1 MTNFQIGA
9 QMYSVRTH
17 CQDAGEMLTCL
28 KVLKTMGYNCCQL
41 SAHSRDIS
49 AEQLRDMLDESG
61 MTCACTHIGFQEME
75 EDIDKVIREHK
86 LWNCAYP
93 GIGGL
98 PGEFRGGSEGYI
110 EFAKRASKVAEKLR
124 DNGMHFIYHNHAFEF
139 QRFEDTGKSGIEL
152 LMENCSDAVQFE
164 LDLFWVQMGGGNPL
178 DWIEKVRGRMDVV
191 HFKEMNGSKEN
202 KGVIAPIGK
211 GNMNWAAIM
220 DKCDE
225 IGVKYAMIE
234 QDNAVSQ
241 GSLDCMLYS
250 LNTLK
255 KLGGRF

>member
-1 MTNFQIGA
+1 
-9 QMYSVRTH
+9 
-17 CQDAGEMLTCL
+17 
-28 KVLKTMGYNCCQL
+28 
-41 SAHSRDIS
+41 
-49 AEQLRDMLDESG
+49 
-61 MTCACTHIGFQEME
+61 
-75 EDIDKVIREHK
+75 
-86 LWNCAYP
+86 
-93 GIGGL
+93 
-98 PGEFRGGSEGYI
+98 
-110 EFAKRASKVAEKLR
+110 
-124 DNGMHFIYHNHAFEF
+124 
-139 QRFEDTGKSGIEL
+139 
-152 LMENCSDAVQFE
+152 MENCSDAVQFE

>member
-9 QMYSVRTH
+9 QMYSVRNH
-17 CQDAGEMLTCL
+17 CQNAGEMLTCL

-178 DWIEKVRGRMDVV
+178 DWIEKVRGRMD
-191 HFKEMNGSKEN
+191 MNGSKEN

>member
-9 QMYSVRTH
+9 QMYSVRNH
-17 CQDAGEMLTCL
+17 CQNADDMRTTL
-28 KVLKTMGYNCCQL
+28 KILKTMGYNTCQL
-41 SAHSRDIS
+41 SGHSRDIS
-49 AEQLRDMLDESG
+49 AVQIRDMLEETG
-61 MTCACTHIGFQEME
+61 MTCACTHISFQQME
-75 EDIDKVIREHK
+75 EDTDAVVRDHR

-98 PGEFRGGSEGYI
+98 PVEFRTPEGYV
-110 EFAKRASKVAEKLR
+110 EFAKRASKVAEKLL

-139 QRFEDTGKSGIEL
+139 ERFESCGKTGLEL
-152 LMENCSDAVQFE
+152 LMENCSPAVQFE

-178 DWIEKVRGRMDVV
+178 DWIEKVRGRMEVV
-191 HFKEMNGSKEN
+191 HFKEMNGSAQN
-202 KGVIAPIGK
+202 RGVIAPIGK

-220 DKCDE
+220 KACDD

-234 QDNAVSQ
+234 QDNAVEQ
-241 GSLDCMLYS
+241 GSLDCMWTS

>member
-1 MTNFQIGA
+1 MTKLQIGA
-9 QMYSVRTH
+9 QMYSLRDH
-17 CQDAGEMLTCL
+17 CQNAEEMLAAL
-28 KVLKTMGYNCCQL
+28 KVLKAMGYNICQL
-41 SAHSRDIS
+41 SGHNREIP
-49 AEQLRDMLDESG
+49 AEQIRDMLDESG
-61 MTCACTHIGFQEME
+61 MSCVCTHIGFQEME
-75 EDIDKVIREHK
+75 EDIDRVIREHK
-86 LWNCAYP
+86 LWNCEYP

-98 PGEFRGGSEGYI
+98 PVEFRTPEGYV
-110 EFAKRASKVAEKLR
+110 EFAKRASKVAEKLQ
-124 DNGMHFIYHNHAFEF
+124 DNGLHFIYHNHAFEF
-139 QRFEDTGKSGIEL
+139 ERFEKVGKTGLEL
-152 LMENCSDAVQFE
+152 LMENCSPAVQFE
-164 LDLFWVQMGGGNPL
+164 LDLYWVQMGGGNPL

>member
-9 QMYSVRTH
+9 QMYSVRNH
-17 CQDAGEMLTCL
+17 CQNAGEMLTCL

-110 EFAKRASKVAEKLR
+110 EFAKRASKVAEKLL
-124 DNGMHFIYHNHAFEF
+124 DNGLHFIYHNHAFEF
-139 QRFEDTGKSGIEL
+139 ERFEKVGKTGLEL
-152 LMENCSDAVQFE
+152 LMENCSPAVQFE
-164 LDLFWVQMGGGNPL
+164 LDLYWVQMGGGSPL
-178 DWIEKVRGRMDVV
+178 EWIEKVRGRMEVV
-191 HFKEMNGSKEN
+191 HFKEMNGSRESR
-202 KGVIAPIGK
+202 GVIAPIGK
-211 GNMNWAAIM
+211 GNMNWSALMAA
-220 DKCDE
+220 CDD

-234 QDNAVSQ
+234 QDNAVEQ
-241 GSLDCMLYS
+241 GSLDCMFYS

-255 KLGGRF
+255 RLGGRF

>member
-1 MTNFQIGA
+1 MTTFQIGA
-9 QMYSVRTH
+9 QMFSMRDRT
-17 CQDAGEMLTCL
+17 QTAEAMRRTLSEV
-28 KVLKTMGYNCCQL
+28 KRMGYNLVQL
-41 SAHSRDIS
+41 SGHNQQIDP
-49 AEQLRDMLDESG
+49 AEIADMLRENEL
-61 MTCACTHIGFQEME
+61 TCGSTHFSFEAME
-75 EDIDKVIREHK
+75 QDPARIAQIHH

-110 EFAKRASKVAEKLR
+110 EFAKRASQVAEKLR

>member
-9 QMYSVRTH
+9 QMYSVRNH

-93 GIGGL
+93 GIGGRI
-98 PGEFRGGSEGYI
+98 PR
-110 EFAKRASKVAEKLR
+110 R
-124 DNGMHFIYHNHAFEF
+124 
-139 QRFEDTGKSGIEL
+139 QRRL
-152 LMENCSDAVQFE
+152 YR
-164 LDLFWVQMGGGNPL
+164 
-178 DWIEKVRGRMDVV
+178 VRKAR
-191 HFKEMNGSKEN
+191 
-202 KGVIAPIGK
+202 
-211 GNMNWAAIM
+211 
-220 DKCDE
+220 
-225 IGVKYAMIE
+225 
-234 QDNAVSQ
+234 QQ
-241 GSLDCMLYS
+241 
-250 LNTLK
+250 
-255 KLGGRF
+255 GGREAAR